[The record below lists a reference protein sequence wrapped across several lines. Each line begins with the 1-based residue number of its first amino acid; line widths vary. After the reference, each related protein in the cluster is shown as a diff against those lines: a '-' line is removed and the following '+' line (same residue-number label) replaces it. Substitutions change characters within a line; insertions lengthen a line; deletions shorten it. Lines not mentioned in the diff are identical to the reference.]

1 MNYPKDTLEF
11 HDMFSSE
18 ESCIQ
23 YLANIRWANGFVC
36 PHCHAT
42 RAWRKRTGLFRCAMC
57 KRNISATSGTIFHL
71 SHQPL
76 RLWFQVMWD
85 MVSQKQGVSALGL
98 QHSLGFRSHA
108 TTWDMLRKLR
118 RAMVRPGRDC
128 LSGLIE
134 ADETLIGGLRRGKP
148 GRSRT
153 TRVFVLIAVE
163 DKGLRGIGRIRLSVI
178 EDAFADTLERTLK
191 HMVSLESTVRTDGWR
206 GYQRLSSKGY
216 GHIVIKQRETIP
228 GEDTTPLV
236 HRVASLLKRWL
247 LSTHQGG
254 VHPEHLQEYLNEFTF
269 RFNRRHSR
277 SRGLLFYRL
286 MEIALLT
293 PPSPAPSRN
302 RKKK

>member
-1 MNYPKDTLEF
+1 
-11 HDMFSSE
+11 
-18 ESCIQ
+18 
-23 YLANIRWANGFVC
+23 
-36 PHCHAT
+36 
-42 RAWRKRTGLFRCAMC
+42 
-57 KRNISATSGTIFHL
+57 
-71 SHQPL
+71 
-76 RLWFQVMWD
+76 MWD
-85 MVSQKQGVSALGL
+85 MVSQKHGVSALGL

-118 RAMVRPGRDC
+118 RAMVRPDREC

-134 ADETLIGGLRRGKP
+134 VDETLIGGLRRGKP

-206 GYQRLSSKGY
+206 EYQRLSSKGY
-216 GHIVIKQRETIP
+216 SHIVIKQRETVP

-286 MEIALLT
+286 MEIAILT

-302 RKKK
+302 RTKK